1 MMFLLTDKLFYSH
14 LNLIIVLFAY
24 ATTVLGYIWLVA
36 ISLIFLLISSY
47 KCLQRRLNQKQLP
60 PNQMGEI
67 INNDQSKLYDGGDVA
82 NNGIIGSI
90 STEEPNFCQ
99 IEESFDRW
107 NYQNNFQ
114 CRANFHDSSVIC
126 EV

>member
-1 MMFLLTDKLFYSH
+1 
-14 LNLIIVLFAY
+14 
-24 ATTVLGYIWLVA
+24 
-36 ISLIFLLISSY
+36 
-47 KCLQRRLNQKQLP
+47 
-60 PNQMGEI
+60 MGEI

-82 NNGIIGSI
+82 NNGIIGSL

-99 IEESFDRW
+99 IEESFDGW

-114 CRANFHDSSVIC
+114 GRTNFHDSSVIC